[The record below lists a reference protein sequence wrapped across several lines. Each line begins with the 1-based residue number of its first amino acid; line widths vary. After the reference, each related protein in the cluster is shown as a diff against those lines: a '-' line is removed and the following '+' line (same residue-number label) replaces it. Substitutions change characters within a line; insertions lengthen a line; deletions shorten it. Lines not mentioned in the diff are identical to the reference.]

1 MSKFVTGKELEEV
14 VYDILFEAKRQL
26 LLVSPYIKLDTYFR
40 EILDR
45 HARNPELEIIVV
57 FGKNEGKVT
66 RSVSRA
72 DLEYFTKFPNVTL
85 IYAPSLHAKY
95 YGNEVKGVVTSINL
109 YDYSFRNNI
118 EFGVYSEN
126 APIMEKLLEAVNR
139 KSLEDQS
146 FEQAMRVASSHDVV
160 FAKRPIYKQRGGLMS
175 KIVGS
180 AMAKDCL
187 GAEIVFDAVDELLS
201 NRPYPSKRL
210 ADIPKELEYQQ
221 MVPQV
226 RPSRQEVEAKPA
238 PLPSNPAIAHGSHP
252 DQKAAPLQPTVPVQ
266 AHLQPDPASAKPE
279 EVHQHL
285 RDYIVSQKQV
295 AAPTSITT
303 APQPVPTAVAQDAQ
317 PRTLPVTPV
326 ASPAPQASRSAYPAR
341 ARSTEQGFCIRTG
354 TPIPF
359 NLERPFSYPAYKS
372 WARFSNDDYPER
384 YCHKTG
390 KESNGKTS
398 KRNPILAS
406 A

>member
-40 EILDR
+40 QILDR
-45 HARNPELEIIVV
+45 HALNPELEIIVV
-57 FGKNEGKVT
+57 FGKNEGNVT

-72 DLEYFTKFPNVTL
+72 DLDYFTKFQHVTL
-85 IYAPSLHAKY
+85 VYAPYLHAKY

-126 APIMEKLLEAVNR
+126 APIMERFLEAMNK

-146 FEQAMRVASSHDVV
+146 FEQAMLVASSHDVI
-160 FAKRPIYKQRGGLMS
+160 FAKRPIYKLRGGLMS
-175 KIVGS
+175 KLVGS
-180 AMAKDCL
+180 SMGKDYL
-187 GAEIVFDAVDELLS
+187 GTEVVFDVMEDLLS
-201 NRPYPSKRL
+201 NRPYEAKRL
-210 ADIPKELEYQQ
+210 ANLPKEVEFQQ
-221 MVPQV
+221 MIPQV
-226 RPSRQEVEAKPA
+226 RPSRQEVEAQPTLPPSVPAAAPA
-238 PLPSNPAIAHGSHP
+238 PKPIQQAS
-252 DQKAAPLQPTVPVQ
+252 PVQ
-266 AHLQPDPASAKPE
+266 PAATVRELPKPEPAPVNPE
-279 EVHQHL
+279 EVHQYL
-285 RDYIVSQKQV
+285 RDYINRERQ
-295 AAPTSITT
+295 AAGSTATTT
-303 APQPVPTAVAQDAQ
+303 APPPVA
-317 PRTLPVTPV
+317 TPV
-326 ASPAPQASRSAYPAR
+326 APAPMPRPVAASSGTSSAPQASKPVYPAR
-341 ARSTEQGFCIRTG
+341 SRSTEQGFCIRTG

-359 NLERPFSYPAYKS
+359 NIERPFSYPAYKS

-390 KESNGKTS
+390 RESHGKTS
-398 KRNPILAS
+398 KRNPVLAF